1 MGWITLTHLKR
12 RGTVLLRF
20 VIGDTAALQRDQC
33 SDCGRCG
40 ERVVVNPQRK
50 DHLIKL
56 KGTLINPL
64 VIEEILTHCSDIEE
78 YQIVLKRANEGDPFS
93 PEKMV
98 LCIASQREDT
108 ESLKRFLEREVKRA
122 VDITPEIE
130 IVLKEAIFDP
140 DRSMKAV
147 RLIDLRHASS

>member
-1 MGWITLTHLKR
+1 
-12 RGTVLLRF
+12 
-20 VIGDTAALQRDQC
+20 
-33 SDCGRCG
+33 
-40 ERVVVNPQRK
+40 K

-78 YQIVLKRANEGDPFS
+78 YQIVLKRANEGDSFS

-98 LCIASQREDT
+98 LCVASQTEDT

-130 IVLKEAIFDP
+130 IVPKEAIFDP